1 MKLRGVIYIGIVLL
15 LAGCSTKK
23 NTLFSRQYHQLTT
36 RYNIHFNGNEA
47 LKAGMK
53 KMEQNHKEDYT
64 NLLPVFVSNNPW
76 TRALCTSDMDYA
88 IEKAVKA
95 IDKHSITAKPKRK
108 KNKNSKSYETFR
120 KKKEFNNQ
128 ISKCYLLLGK
138 AYFLKGKYAL
148 ANNTFRYI
156 QRQYADDEKLQAE
169 VCLWFFRSLT
179 EMGRYDEAVKL
190 MPSIEASKLK
200 RSYQEMYAAAKT
212 DFYVRQRN
220 YAQAVTAGEELL
232 RVCKSMKRRPRYYFM
247 LSQLY
252 LQEQQDAQAMQAL
265 KKAIQFNFNYEMVFN
280 AKINMALAYQA
291 GDEAV
296 QKKLKKM
303 LKDRKNTDFQDRI
316 YYALAN
322 IEEKKG
328 NRQEAVDLYW
338 KSVKSS
344 VDNDNQKALS
354 FLKLGDY
361 YYAAKDFVPAH
372 ACYDSC
378 VYFMDSRVE
387 NYDQVKNLVS
397 DLTELVSNLNMIQ
410 LQDSLQRIARLPEAE
425 RLQWVD
431 EKIQEVK
438 DEEARIK
445 EQERREQQERNFF
458 MRNNM
463 ISRGDAFSQGSGGS
477 GGWYFYN
484 PVTVS
489 LGKNDFKRKWG
500 RRKLEDNWRR
510 TNKSMVELT
519 AETEDF
525 VSEEGGKQE
534 KLDTKS
540 REFYLRDVPLT
551 PEKMAESEKKME
563 EAYYRA
569 GELYLYKFDDP
580 DKALA
585 CFDDF
590 IKRYPESH
598 NVSLVYYLAYKS
610 ALQADKA
617 EVAESYRK
625 ELTEKFPESDFTKGL
640 QDPEYFRKVD
650 NDLKAIEKLYGEAY
664 ERYQQ
669 VYYRDALRM
678 CEEIM
683 ERYPENKL
691 SAYVLLLKAMC
702 VVNLESPQEA
712 REALNAV
719 LEAKPDKSIREVV
732 NAVLASMDVGDNP
745 VQYTGEEMANARYLK
760 ANRHWVF
767 DETGRIETEENDEEP
782 FKPEKT
788 EKHDVLIFLPQ
799 ELKTTQLLQVQLRL
813 EFINA
818 IEAAEGRK
826 YEVKKEDL
834 WYKTPVLH
842 ITSFGDYGQAY
853 DYLNRIA
860 TDKKLL
866 KNLSGK
872 SYRIVA
878 ISEQNLAALKRLK
891 NTDDYVE
898 FFITDYIGDRATGEL
913 LTGKQ
918 GASAHIFKYQ
928 EDEQHD
934 YVLCLPFRKVNM
946 KRIAEMLHVMEPAF
960 SIEKENYDDEYEMI
974 VVRNVGKKG
983 LVLDYMNT
991 VMQNKELFDR
1001 LAKVDYSHFI
1011 ITESNLA
1018 ILLENQYVEDY
1029 RKFFADN
1036 YLRNTSEIGVEDG
1049 DFIYNKGVGHKF
1061 VLFYSNEIDPFKL
1074 KAVFEE
1080 FNFAGLTLNNYKYD
1094 ENHDCLTVSGFSNR
1108 EEAMRYFNTAI
1119 HNRKLFKPLRNTDY
1133 RNFVISDA
1141 NLEVLREKKVL
1152 EAYLQFF
1159 KKYYLE

>member
-47 LKAGMK
+47 LKSGIR

-64 NLLPVFVSNNPW
+64 NLLPVFVSSNPW

-95 IDKHSITAKPKRK
+95 IDKHSITAKPKRR
-108 KNKNSKSYETFR
+108 KNKDSKHYETFR

-128 ISKCYLLLGK
+128 ISRCYLLLGK
-138 AYFLKGKYAL
+138 AYFLKGKYSL

-169 VCLWFFRSLT
+169 VLLWFFRSLS
-179 EMGRYDEAVKL
+179 EMGRYDEAAKL
-190 MPSIEASKLK
+190 MPALGAAKLK
-200 RSYQEMYAAAKT
+200 RRQQEMYAAAKT
-212 DFYVRQRN
+212 DFYVRQRE

-232 RVCKSMKRRPRYYFM
+232 KACRSMKRKPRYYFM

-252 LQEQQDAQAMQAL
+252 LQEQQDAQAMHAL
-265 KKAIQFNFNYEMVFN
+265 KKAVQFNFNYEMVFN
-280 AKINMALAYQA
+280 AKINMALAYRT

-316 YYALAN
+316 YYALAS

-328 NRQEAVDLYW
+328 HQPEAVELYW
-338 KSVKSS
+338 KSVKAS

-361 YYAAKDFVPAH
+361 YFAGKDFVTAH

-378 VYFMDSRVE
+378 VYFMDSRGE
-387 NYDQVKNLVS
+387 NYEQVKNLVS
-397 DLTELVSNLNMIQ
+397 DLMELVSNLNTIR

-425 RLQWVD
+425 RLQWAD

-438 DEEARIK
+438 DEEMRIK

-463 ISRGDAFSQGSGGS
+463 ISRGDAFSQSSGGK

-510 TNKSMVELT
+510 TNKAMVELT
-519 AETEDF
+519 AETEELAGR
-525 VSEEGGKQE
+525 EEQNRE

-540 REFYLRDVPLT
+540 RDFYLRDVPLT

-569 GELYLYKFDDP
+569 GELYLYRFDDP

-585 CFDDF
+585 CFGDF

-598 NVSLVYYLAYKS
+598 NVSLVYYLAYRS

-617 EVAESYRK
+617 EMAEAYRK
-625 ELTEKFPESDFTKGL
+625 ELLEKFPESDFARGL

-650 NDLKAIEKLYGEAY
+650 SDLKVIEKLYGEAY
-664 ERYQQ
+664 ALYEQ

-691 SAYVLLLKAMC
+691 SAHVLFLKAMC
-702 VVNLESPQEA
+702 MVNLNSPQEA
-712 REALNAV
+712 RTALNAV
-719 LEAKPDKSIREVV
+719 LEAHPDKSIRDVV
-732 NAVLASMDVGDNP
+732 DAVLASMDVGDTP

-760 ANRHWVF
+760 ANRNWVF
-767 DETGRIETEENDEEP
+767 DETGSIEAKEDEKVP
-782 FKPEKT
+782 FTPEKS

-799 ELKTTQLLQVQLRL
+799 KMKTAQLLQVRLRL

-818 IEAAEGRK
+818 VEAAEGRK
-826 YEVKKEDL
+826 YELKKEDL
-834 WYKTPVLH
+834 WYKTPVLR
-842 ITSFGDYGQAY
+842 IASFENYEQAFE
-853 DYLNRIA
+853 YLHRIA

-866 KNLSGK
+866 KNLSGMT
-872 SYRIVA
+872 YRIVA
-878 ISEQNLAALKRLK
+878 IHEQNLALLKRLK
-891 NTDDYVE
+891 NPDDYVE
-898 FFITDYIGDRATGEL
+898 FFITDYIGDRAAGEL

-918 GASAHIFKYQ
+918 GTSAHIFKYQ
-928 EDEQHD
+928 EDEPHD
-934 YVLCLPFRKVNM
+934 YVMCLPFRKVNM
-946 KRIAEMLHVMEPAF
+946 KRIAEMIHAMEPAF
-960 SIEKENYDDEYEMI
+960 LLEKENYDDEYEMI
-974 VVRNVGKKG
+974 VVRNVGRKE
-983 LVLDYMNT
+983 LALDYMNT
-991 VMQNKELFDR
+991 VMQNGELFER
-1001 LAKVDYSHFI
+1001 LAKVEYSHFV

-1018 ILLENQYVEDY
+1018 ILLENQYIEDY
-1029 RKFFADN
+1029 RKFFVDN

-1049 DFIYNKGVGHKF
+1049 DFVYNKSVAHKF

-1080 FNFAGLTLNNYKYD
+1080 FNFAGLTLNNYRYD
-1094 ENHDCLTVSGFSNR
+1094 GAHDCLAVSGFHNR
-1108 EEAMRYFNTAI
+1108 EEAMRYFNTVI
-1119 HNRKLFKPLRNTDY
+1119 NNRKLFKPLRNTDY
-1133 RNFVISDA
+1133 RNFVISDVNMEILCKK
-1141 NLEVLREKKVL
+1141 NLL

>member
-36 RYNIHFNGNEA
+36 RYNVHFNGNEA
-47 LKAGMK
+47 LKAGIR

-64 NLLPVFVSNNPW
+64 DLLPVFVSNNPG

-95 IDKHSITAKPKRK
+95 IDKHSITAKPKRR
-108 KNKNSKSYETFR
+108 KNKDSKNYETFR

-138 AYFLKGKYAL
+138 AYFLKGKYAM

-169 VCLWFFRSLT
+169 VRLWFFRSLT
-179 EMGRYDEAVKL
+179 EMGHYDEAAKL
-190 MPSIEASKLK
+190 MPALEASKLK
-200 RSYQEMYAAAKT
+200 RSQREMYAAAKT
-212 DFYVRQRN
+212 DFYVRQRD

-232 RVCKSMKRRPRYYFM
+232 RVCKSMKRKPRYYFM

-328 NRQEAVDLYW
+328 HRKEAVDLYW
-338 KSVKSS
+338 KSVKAS

-361 YYAAKDFVPAH
+361 YFAGKDFVTAH

-378 VYFMDSRVE
+378 VYFMDSRGE
-387 NYDQVKNLVS
+387 NYDQVKSLVS
-397 DLTELVSNLNMIQ
+397 DLTELVSNLNTIQ

-425 RLQWVD
+425 RLRWAD

-438 DEEARIK
+438 DEEARLK
-445 EQERREQQERNFF
+445 EQERREQQERSFF

-463 ISRGDAFSQGSGGS
+463 ISRGDAFSQSSGGS

-510 TNKSMVELT
+510 TNKSLVELT
-519 AETEDF
+519 GETE
-525 VSEEGGKQE
+525 EIAGGEGQKQE

-563 EAYYRA
+563 EAYYKA
-569 GELYLYKFDDP
+569 GELYLYKFNAP
-580 DKALA
+580 DKALE
-585 CFDDF
+585 CFGDF

-598 NVSLVYYLAYKS
+598 NVSLVYYLAYQ
-610 ALQADKA
+610 AAQQADKA
-617 EVAESYRK
+617 ELAESYRK
-625 ELTEKFPESDFTKGL
+625 ELTEKFPESDFARGL
-640 QDPEYFRKVD
+640 EDPEYFRKVD
-650 NDLKAIEKLYGEAY
+650 DDLKVIEKLYGEAY

-678 CEEIM
+678 CEDIM
-683 ERYPENKL
+683 KRYPGNKL
-691 SAYVLLLKAMC
+691 SAHVLFLKAMC

-712 REALNAV
+712 RVALNAV
-719 LEAKPDKSIREVV
+719 LEANPDKGIREVV

-767 DETGRIETEENDEEP
+767 DETGKAETEEDEEVP
-782 FKPEKT
+782 FTSEKS
-788 EKHDVLIFLPQ
+788 EKHDILVFLPQ
-799 ELKTTQLLQVQLRL
+799 ELKTAQLLQMQLRI

-818 IEAAEGRK
+818 VEASEGRK

-842 ITSFGDYGQAY
+842 IASFENYEQAF

-872 SYRIVA
+872 NYRIVA
-878 ISEQNLAALKRLK
+878 INEKNLTALKRLK
-891 NTDDYVE
+891 KTDAYVE

-918 GASAHIFKYQ
+918 GASAHIFKYH

-946 KRIAEMLHVMEPAF
+946 KKIAEMLHAIEPAF
-960 SIEKENYDDEYEMI
+960 SIEKEDYDDEYEMI
-974 VVRNVGKKG
+974 VVRDVGKKE
-983 LVLDYMNT
+983 LALDYMNA
-991 VMQNKELFDR
+991 VLQDNKLFEY
-1001 LAKVDYSHFI
+1001 LANVDCSHFI
-1011 ITESNLA
+1011 ITKSNLA
-1018 ILLENQYVEDY
+1018 ILLENQYIEDY

-1049 DFIYNKGVGHKF
+1049 DFVYNKSVGHKF

-1074 KAVFEE
+1074 KAAFEE
-1080 FNFAGLTLNNYKYD
+1080 FNFAGLTLNNYRYD

-1141 NLEVLREKKVL
+1141 NLEVLREKKAL
-1152 EAYLQFF
+1152 ESYLQFF

>member
-1 MKLRGVIYIGIVLL
+1 MRLRGIIYIGIIVL

-47 LKAGMK
+47 LKSGIK

-108 KNKNSKSYETFR
+108 KNKDSKNYETFR

-128 ISKCYLLLGK
+128 IPKCYLLLGK
-138 AYFLKGKYAL
+138 AYFLKGKYAM

-169 VCLWFFRSLT
+169 VLLWFFRSLS
-179 EMGRYDEAVKL
+179 EMGRYDEAEKL
-190 MPSIEASKLK
+190 MPAIEASKLK
-200 RSYQEMYAAAKT
+200 RKQREMYVAAKT

-232 RVCKSMKRRPRYYFM
+232 KVCKSMKRKPRYYFM

-252 LQEQQDAQAMQAL
+252 LQEQQDVQAMHAL

-280 AKINMALAYQA
+280 AKINMALAYQD
-291 GDEAV
+291 GNESV
-296 QKKLKKM
+296 QRKLKKM
-303 LKDRKNTDFQDRI
+303 LKDRKNVDFQDRI

-328 NRQEAVDLYW
+328 NQQDAVDLYW
-338 KSVKSS
+338 KSVKAS

-361 YYAAKDFVPAH
+361 YFAEKDFVLAH
-372 ACYDSC
+372 TCYDSC
-378 VYFMDSRVE
+378 VYFMDSRGE

-397 DLTELVSNLNMIQ
+397 DLAELVSNLNMIQ
-410 LQDSLQRIARLPEAE
+410 LQDSLQRLAQLPEAE
-425 RLQWVD
+425 RLRWVD
-431 EKIQEVK
+431 ERIQEVK
-438 DEEARIK
+438 DEEQRIK
-445 EQERREQQERNFF
+445 EQERQEQQERNFF
-458 MRNNM
+458 MQNNM
-463 ISRGDAFSQGSGGS
+463 ISRGDAFSQRSGGS
-477 GGWYFYN
+477 GSWYFYN

-510 TNKSMVELT
+510 TDKSMVEL
-519 AETEDF
+519 AAGTEEL
-525 VSEEGGKQE
+525 VSGEEQKQE

-540 REFYLRDVPLT
+540 REFYLKDIPLT

-563 EAYYRA
+563 DAYYQA
-569 GELYLYKFDDP
+569 GELYLYKFDAP

-585 CFDDF
+585 CFSDF

-598 NVSLVYYLAYKS
+598 NVSLVYYLAYQS
-610 ALQADKA
+610 AQRADKA
-617 EVAESYRK
+617 EVAESYKK
-625 ELTEKFPESDFTKGL
+625 ELMEKFPESDFTKGL

-650 NDLKAIEKLYGEAY
+650 SDLKVIEKLYGEAY
-664 ERYQQ
+664 DLYQQ
-669 VYYRDALRM
+669 VYYREALQK
-678 CEEIM
+678 CEDIM

-691 SAYVLLLKAMC
+691 SANVLFLKAMC
-702 VVNLESPQEA
+702 VVNLDSPQEA
-712 REALNAV
+712 RVALNAV
-719 LEAKPDKSIREVV
+719 LEAKPDKSIRDVV
-732 NAVLASMDVGDNP
+732 NAVLASMDVGETP

-767 DETGRIETEENDEEP
+767 DETGSIATKGNEKVP
-782 FKPEKT
+782 FNLEKS
-788 EKHDVLIFLPQ
+788 EKHDILIFLPQ
-799 ELKTTQLLQVQLRL
+799 ELKTVQLRQMQLRL

-818 IEAAEGRK
+818 VEAAEGRK
-826 YEVKKEDL
+826 YGVKKEDL
-834 WYKTPVLH
+834 WYKTPVLR
-842 ITSFGDYGQAY
+842 ITSFENYEQAFN
-853 DYLNRIA
+853 YLNRIA

-866 KNLSGK
+866 KNLSGMT
-872 SYRIVA
+872 YRIVA
-878 ISEQNLAALKRLK
+878 IHEQNLALLKRVK
-891 NTDDYVE
+891 DTDEYVE
-898 FFITDYIGDRATGEL
+898 FFINNYIGDRATGEL

-918 GASAHIFKYQ
+918 GTAAHIFKFQ
-928 EDEQHD
+928 EDEPHD
-934 YVLCLPFRKVNM
+934 YVLYLPFHKVNM
-946 KRIAEMLHVMEPAF
+946 KRISEMIHAIEPAF
-960 SIEKENYDDEYEMI
+960 FIEKEDYDDEYEII
-974 VVRNVGKKG
+974 VVRNVGQKG
-983 LVLDYMNT
+983 SALDYMNT
-991 VMQNKELFDR
+991 IMQNNELFER
-1001 LAKVDYSHFI
+1001 LDKVEYAHFV

-1018 ILLENQYVEDY
+1018 VLLEQHNIEDY
-1029 RKFFADN
+1029 RKFFVDN
-1036 YLRNTSEIGVEDG
+1036 YLRNASDIGIEDG
-1049 DFIYNKGVGHKF
+1049 QFIYNKSVEHKF
-1061 VLFYSNEIDPFKL
+1061 VLFYFNTIDPYKL

-1080 FNFAGLTLNNYKYD
+1080 FNFAGLTLNNNRYD
-1094 ENHDCLTVSGFSNR
+1094 EEHDCLVVSGFANR

-1119 HNRKLFKPLRNTDY
+1119 TNRKLFRSLKDTDY

-1141 NLEVLREKKVL
+1141 NLKVL
-1152 EAYLQFF
+1152 TEQKLVEPYLHFF
-1159 KKYYLE
+1159 KKYYLD

>member
-47 LKAGMK
+47 LKSGMK

-95 IDKHSITAKPKRK
+95 IDKHSITAKPKRR

-138 AYFLKGKYAL
+138 AYFLKGKYVL

-169 VCLWFFRSLT
+169 VRLWFFRSLT

-190 MPSIEASKLK
+190 MPAIESSELK
-200 RSYQEMYAAAKT
+200 RSQREMYAAAKT

-220 YAQAVTAGEELL
+220 YAQAVTTGEELL
-232 RVCKSMKRRPRYYFM
+232 KVCKSMKRKPRYYFM

-265 KKAIQFNFNYEMVFN
+265 KKAIQFNFDYEMVFN

-328 NRQEAVDLYW
+328 HQQEAVDLYW
-338 KSVKSS
+338 KSVKASI
-344 VDNDNQKALS
+344 DNDNQKALS
-354 FLKLGDY
+354 FLRLGDY
-361 YYAAKDFVPAH
+361 YFAGKDFVPAH

-387 NYDQVKNLVS
+387 NYDQIKNKVS

-410 LQDSLQRIARLPEAE
+410 LQDSLQQIAQLYESE
-425 RLQWVD
+425 RLQWAD
-431 EKIQEVK
+431 GMIQEVK

-463 ISRGDAFSQGSGGS
+463 ISRGDAFSQSNSGS

-510 TNKSMVELT
+510 TNKSMIELT
-519 AETEDF
+519 AETEEIAG
-525 VSEEGGKQE
+525 EELQKQE
-534 KLDTKS
+534 KLDNKS
-540 REFYLRDVPLT
+540 RDFYLKDVPLT
-551 PEKMAESEKKME
+551 AEKMAESEKKME

-585 CFDDF
+585 CFGEF

-598 NVSLVYYLAYKS
+598 NVALVYYLAYKS
-610 ALQADKA
+610 ALQADKTETA
-617 EVAESYRK
+617 DAYRK
-625 ELTEKFPESDFTKGL
+625 ELIGKFPESDFAKGL

-650 NDLKAIEKLYGEAY
+650 NEVKVIEKLYAEAY
-664 ERYQQ
+664 DRYQQ
-669 VYYRDALRM
+669 VYYQDALRI
-678 CEEIM
+678 CEDVM

-691 SAYVLLLKAMC
+691 SAYILFLKAMC
-702 VVNLESPQEA
+702 MVNLHSPQEA
-712 REALNAV
+712 RVALNAV
-719 LEAKPDKSIREVV
+719 LEAKPNKNIRDVV
-732 NAVLASMDVGDNP
+732 SAVLASMDVGNNP
-745 VQYTGEEMANARYLK
+745 VQYTGEEMSNARYLK
-760 ANRHWVF
+760 ANRNWVF
-767 DETGRIETEENDEEP
+767 DENGSVETEEDEEMP
-782 FKPEKT
+782 FEMEKS
-788 EKHDVLIFLPQ
+788 EKHDIFIFLPQ
-799 ELKTTQLLQVQLRL
+799 ELKTAQLLQMQLRL

-826 YEVKKEDL
+826 YELKKEDV
-834 WYKTPVLH
+834 WYKTPVLR
-842 ITSFGDYGQAY
+842 ITSFEDYEQSF

-866 KNLSGK
+866 KHLSGK
-872 SYRIVA
+872 NYRIVA
-878 ISEQNLAALKRLK
+878 IHEKNLTVLKRLK
-891 NTDDYVE
+891 KTDDYVE
-898 FFITDYIGDRATGEL
+898 FFIANYIGDRATGEL
-913 LTGKQ
+913 LTGRQ

-946 KRIAEMLHVMEPAF
+946 KRIAEMLHATEPAF
-960 SIEKENYDDEYEMI
+960 SVEKENYNDEYELI
-974 VVRNVGKKG
+974 VVRKIGKKG
-983 LVLDYMNT
+983 LALDYMNT
-991 VMQNKELFDR
+991 VMKNNELFER
-1001 LAKVDYSHFI
+1001 LSKVNYSHFI

-1018 ILLENQYVEDY
+1018 ILLENQYIEEY

-1036 YLRNTSEIGVEDG
+1036 YMRNTSEIGVEDG
-1049 DFIYNKGVGHKF
+1049 DFVYNKSVPHRF

-1074 KAVFEE
+1074 KTVFEE

-1119 HNRKLFKPLRNTDY
+1119 RNRKLFKPLRNTDY
-1133 RNFVISDA
+1133 RNFVISDS
-1141 NLEVLREKKVL
+1141 NLEVLREKKIL